1 MNEPEFQKGDLVWV
15 VDGEPEYMGPQLI
28 GALGTIEAYIGSISD
43 MNAYR
48 YLVTINGT
56 TYSLDEDWLEY
67 A

>member
-1 MNEPEFQKGDLVWV
+1 
-15 VDGEPEYMGPQLI
+15 MGPQLI
-28 GALGTIEAYIGSISD
+28 GELGTIEAYIGSIGD
-43 MNAYR
+43 VDAYF